1 MPGTETADQTSS
13 ADESAPVSAVA
24 ERDLDYRRS
33 DPATRRQIDDALA
46 EIDLKDAT
54 SVLFFGTRMQQDLTT
69 VSDEMLEGVRNKD
82 VGPAGSAL
90 NEMLAAIR
98 GFDIGD
104 LDPNRQRRF
113 LERVLGAGK
122 PVAKILQRYE
132 EVRGQIDAVGDRLE
146 THKGSLLRDV
156 ALLDR
161 LYAKT
166 LAYFRGLAT
175 YIAAGDEQ
183 LRRLDEDTI
192 PALEEQVTA
201 TGDVVGAQEL
211 RDLRTIR
218 DDLERRVHDLKL
230 TRQVAMQSLPSIR
243 LVQEN
248 DKSLISKITSVLANT
263 VPLWRQQLAQAV
275 TIHRSREA
283 GQTLKEATDL
293 TNALLLANAEKS
305 ASGQRRGPAR
315 GGTQRLRYRGGEKG
329 ERPPGRHHRGQSAH
343 RRRGEAKTGGGRN
356 RARRVRDEAAR
367 DARGGKIAPAS
378 AARPLTPREQSD
390 RHVIRR

>member
-1 MPGTETADQTSS
+1 
-13 ADESAPVSAVA
+13 
-24 ERDLDYRRS
+24 
-33 DPATRRQIDDALA
+33 
-46 EIDLKDAT
+46 
-54 SVLFFGTRMQQDLTT
+54 VLFFGTKVQQELTT

-90 NEMLAAIR
+90 SEMLAAIR

-104 LDPNRQRRF
+104 LDPNRQRGF
-113 LERVLGAGK
+113 LGRVLGAGK

-132 EVRGQIDAVGDRLE
+132 EVRGQIDAIGDRLE

-161 LYAKT
+161 LYART
-166 LAYFRGLAT
+166 LAYFHGLAT

-192 PALEEQVTA
+192 PALEAQVTA
-201 TGDVVGAQEL
+201 TGDVVKAQEL

-218 DDLERRVHDLKL
+218 DDLDHRVHDLKL

-248 DKSLISKITSVLANT
+248 DKSLVAKITSVLANT

-293 TNALLLANAEKS
+293 TNALLLANAENLRQANAEVRRQVERSVFDIDAVKKANDLLVATIEDS
-305 ASGQRRGPAR
+305 LRIADEAKQRRAAAEIELAACE
-315 GGTQRLRYRGGEKG
+315 TKLRETLATATS
-329 ERPPGRHHRGQSAH
+329 RPTPSL
-343 RRRGEAKTGGGRN
+343 RR
-356 RARRVRDEAAR
+356 
-367 DARGGKIAPAS
+367 
-378 AARPLTPREQSD
+378 
-390 RHVIRR
+390 

>member
-1 MPGTETADQTSS
+1 MTMPRLETADQTKS
-13 ADESAPVSAVA
+13 AAGSASRSAPT
-24 ERDLDYRRS
+24 ERELDYRQS
-33 DPATRRQIDDALA
+33 DPVLRRQIDDAIA
-46 EIDLKDAT
+46 EIDLKDAN
-54 SVLFFGTRMQQDLTT
+54 SVLFFGTKVQQELTT

-90 NEMLAAIR
+90 SEMLAAIR

-104 LDPNRQRRF
+104 LDPNRQRG
-113 LERVLGAGK
+113 LLGRVLGAGK

-132 EVRGQIDAVGDRLE
+132 AVRAQIDAIGDRLE

-161 LYAKT
+161 LYART
-166 LAYFRGLAT
+166 LAYFHGLAT

-183 LRRLDEDTI
+183 LRRLDEETI
-192 PALEEQVTA
+192 PALEAQVTA
-201 TGDVVGAQEL
+201 TGNVAQAQEL

-218 DDLERRVHDLKL
+218 DDLGRRVHDLKL

-248 DKSLISKITSVLANT
+248 DKSLVAKITSVLANT

-293 TNALLLANAEKS
+293 TNQLLLANAENLRQANAEVRRQVERSVFDIDAVKKANDLLVATIEDS
-305 ASGQRRGPAR
+305 LRIADEAKQRRAAAEIELAACE
-315 GGTQRLRYRGGEKG
+315 TKLRETLAAATS
-329 ERPPGRHHRGQSAH
+329 RPTPSL
-343 RRRGEAKTGGGRN
+343 RR
-356 RARRVRDEAAR
+356 
-367 DARGGKIAPAS
+367 
-378 AARPLTPREQSD
+378 
-390 RHVIRR
+390 